1 MGSIPQKVRKLAGF
15 VAVAAVTVFGADLQT
30 LPRDMNELIGQGIR
44 LIYLERFAEAS
55 EVLGRIAKKYPD
67 HPAGYFFQAAA
78 LDAVMQFYASDRHEQ
93 RFFELCDRAV
103 RVGEQYLRSHPND
116 VWASFF
122 VGGAN
127 GFKGTYEARY
137 ERWISAF
144 RNGYEGVS
152 IFQKIA
158 AQSPEFADVGMGIG
172 TYNYWRSRLM
182 KTLWWMPG
190 VEDKRE
196 QGIQELRKTMER
208 GVYTKEGAA
217 SALMWVLME
226 EKRYA
231 DALLVTERML
241 AQYPKCRVFLW
252 AQGEALYRLGRYK
265 EAEEVFL
272 YLLDTVEAEADDNHY
287 HAITCRHFLSKIYF
301 ERKIF
306 YKAMAECRRIQRYPL
321 DQKIRARHKKFLGEN
336 EELIGKLQ
344 KLSAKQ

>member
-1 MGSIPQKVRKLAGF
+1 
-15 VAVAAVTVFGADLQT
+15 
-30 LPRDMNELIGQGIR
+30 MNDEIGNGIR
-44 LIYLERFAEAS
+44 LIYQERFAEAQD
-55 EVLGRIAKKYPD
+55 LLARMTKKYPE

-78 LDAVMQFYASDRHEQ
+78 LDAVMQHYASDRHEQ
-93 RFFELCDRAV
+93 RFFELCDKAI

-116 VWASFF
+116 VWAGFF

-158 AQSPEFADVGMGIG
+158 QRAPGFADVGMGLG
-172 TYNYWRSRLM
+172 TYDYWRSRLT

-190 VEDKRE
+190 VEDRRE
-196 QGIQELRKTMER
+196 QGIQELRNTMER
-208 GVYTKEGAA
+208 GVYTKEGSA
-217 SALMWVLME
+217 SALMWALME
-226 EKRYA
+226 EKRFA

-241 AQYPKCRVFLW
+241 ALYPNCRVFLW

-265 EAEEVFL
+265 QAEDVFV
-272 YLLDTVEAEADDNHY
+272 YILDTVEADADDNHY
-287 HAITCRHFLSKIYF
+287 NAITCRHFLSKIYF
-301 ERKIF
+301 ERKIY

-321 DQKIRARHKKFLGEN
+321 DQKIKTRHGKFLSEN
-336 EELIGKLQ
+336 EELIGKLEKLVQ
-344 KLSAKQ
+344 K